1 MENIPI
7 TLCVSCWI
15 LCLFWGTA
23 FSKVKTGK
31 FGKIKTRLTVTLSFF
46 LLEWKRQDNSS
57 NTKSVPCKERN
68 SLANVRVKKDM
79 KVIQNVT
86 KIPGENVIYQ
96 SFIFPDFHVF
106 WNSRKFYEK
115 ALRSSLVLLK
125 FQVCDRGLTCDYSGT
140 ELYKEC
146 ILAKFPKFQISKIS

>member
-7 TLCVSCWI
+7 TLCISCWI

-46 LLEWKRQDNSS
+46 LLEWKTQDNSS

-68 SLANVRVKKDM
+68 SLANVRVKKD
-79 KVIQNVT
+79 NESNT
-86 KIPGENVIYQ
+86 KCHKNSWGKCNLSVLYFSGFSRVLKFKEILWESFEVESSFTEVPGLWQRSDLWLRWNWALQRMYSREI
-96 SFIFPDFHVF
+96 SEIPDF
-106 WNSRKFYEK
+106 
-115 ALRSSLVLLK
+115 
-125 FQVCDRGLTCDYSGT
+125 
-140 ELYKEC
+140 
-146 ILAKFPKFQISKIS
+146 